1 MASFAVIP
9 NTRYSQ
15 YIISKL
21 YNLLLFLKP
30 FILII
35 DYSASKLVQNCT
47 DKSVTDHP
55 KILVIKNISAN
66 SIFTITTCKS
76 FNDNA
81 YITNTVMAT
90 LT

>member
-9 NTRYSQ
+9 NARYSQ

-21 YNLLLFLKP
+21 YILLLFLKS
-30 FILII
+30 FIFIMN
-35 DYSASKLVQNCT
+35 YSALKSVQNCT
-47 DKSVTDHP
+47 DESVTDHP
-55 KILVIKNISAN
+55 EISVIKNISVN
-66 SIFTITTCKS
+66 SVFIITTCKS

-81 YITNTVMAT
+81 YITNTAMAA